1 MKREINCF
9 WFDVLLSWAHQIWFR
24 LCCLQ
29 GKQQKL
35 QLLIGAV
42 TKKTRI
48 MCYLKFSFFSKY
60 ESALCYL
67 FFLLAVLT
75 FYSKK
80 LEGVFSNWSVS
91 IDKKN
96 EYPFSFSLLQ
106 DLVNT
111 TFGYGWASRTIPYIW
126 LKGWLFVSSLRDSL
140 VNISPHLSQL

>member
-1 MKREINCF
+1 MR
-9 WFDVLLSWAHQIWFR
+9 
-24 LCCLQ
+24 
-29 GKQQKL
+29 
-35 QLLIGAV
+35 LLIVAV

-48 MCYLKFSFFSKY
+48 MCYFKFSFFSKY
-60 ESALCYL
+60 EYALCYL

-96 EYPFSFSLLQ
+96 EFPFSFSLLQ

-111 TFGYGWASRTIPYIW
+111 TFGYG
-126 LKGWLFVSSLRDSL
+126 
-140 VNISPHLSQL
+140 